1 MAVAPSIDVTV
12 HRHGQPALTI
22 TGSVV
27 GMRWS
32 HSISAPWQS
41 LTVAWK
47 AAVRDSFLVSV
58 GDWVVVRAGYGDDPR
73 KGPVLAWG
81 HVDDVDGGATM
92 QPNGALMSDT
102 IQLKCS
108 SWWGLLHTVNLYS
121 VTGWADDIGTLLS
134 METWAKTITSVV
146 EDYQVGSLSK
156 AFQALLSKLA
166 AVKLP
171 STMVP
176 GYPDATL
183 GDLIPLVHDS
193 DTRDLYAPERIVES
207 VDIGGGL
214 PNQLTSKIPS
224 YESSVGELLSGT
236 FVPEAMLIE
245 LFPSFERFPET
256 EVVPQSPPT
265 NPALA
270 KFLGGWETLIYRI
283 KPFRHTPLR
292 ESTVAYASYTH
303 TDVEKAVA
311 DAMAAFNN
319 ATTPLSF
326 LQAVS
331 ARNAATQGLPTRNST
346 WSLFVGDTTE
356 ILKNYF
362 KDRTWG
368 YTGIVDSPSGPK
380 DRKEP
385 YPKWVDKPIL
395 RSISINRSDKS
406 RVNASTLAIAPDPS
420 AGSVDAVKTFGLP
433 ITYDEEIRRHGLRM
447 LKPTWTFV
455 VPAASVTPAPSATQ
469 TLLSPGQSVLKALSP
484 TRDGN
489 YLPYMRSICAQLMQ
503 FYKNGHL
510 YATGTMQ
517 LNLLEA
523 WRLDPTKSHQTFFNK
538 VLDLKAGH
546 TMAVTMSGS
555 DVFYAYAESVEHN
568 FTVQDGGIQTAA
580 TTVSYTRGHFG
591 VEEDA
596 LANVAVPMREVTA
609 VSKAP
614 PRTNRTRGGRP
625 RPYGTY
631 PAISCDMG
639 EEVTAFP
646 ADRSSIDWSR
656 VPDWLVDWGVSRGM
670 SASAF
675 SAASDVRY
683 NARVAA
689 ATACVIEY
697 YWRQID
703 RNAVI
708 TIIPGTGHLRQPLQG
723 IDTYER
729 HTSGAGIDFSILA
742 PAYLGG
748 LAWPRIPAFQSWGGL
763 YRLVRAKRIPPGA
776 KGLYLNISP
785 STYHTVDP
793 TIPQNA
799 GVPSKHK
806 RQPAGSPPYS
816 LFPAGGSGGTHYDF
830 SGAFGFEG
838 LNYNYVWA
846 DANGDGEDDWTY
858 EGHHSVIFDKIGP
871 YARDYFLHGGS
882 GDAHL
887 PEVGLKVPNVMQV
900 LGQVESCFAEEP
912 PGGVI

>member
-146 EDYQVGSLSK
+146 DDYQVGSLSK

-331 ARNAATQGLPTRNST
+331 ARNAAMQGLSTRNST
-346 WSLFVGDTTE
+346 WSLFVGDTAE

-609 VSKAP
+609 ANKAP
-614 PRTNRTRGGRP
+614 PATATTSAPATGSSRRTSTPITDAQRLDYALRIYAYFTASEFSPSLALACVHQTGFESGWNPTSVNWYVGARTTTPAAIGFFQLNTFNGLGVAKSNLASNLEEWQLEVSTKAGTTLQHAQQPDMYWDAEDPRLNCQRVDWYIRDNSQIFFVSDPRSEAQTVFGSYYWLLNSPAGGGGRP
-625 RPYGTY
+625 RN
-631 PAISCDMG
+631 AQG
-639 EEVTAFP
+639 ENREYRYSVGARIFGSEWTSSTFNSRFRPTNQPDWDVVFDQDFVP
-646 ADRSSIDWSR
+646 ADAIPSK
-656 VPDWLVDWGVSRGM
+656 VVDLIR
-670 SASAF
+670 
-675 SAASDVRY
+675 
-683 NARVAA
+683 ARVAA
-689 ATACVIEY
+689 
-697 YWRQID
+697 
-703 RNAVI
+703 
-708 TIIPGTGHLRQPLQG
+708 GGQG
-723 IDTYER
+723 
-729 HTSGAGIDFSILA
+729 
-742 PAYLGG
+742 
-748 LAWPRIPAFQSWGGL
+748 
-763 YRLVRAKRIPPGA
+763 
-776 KGLYLNISP
+776 
-785 STYHTVDP
+785 
-793 TIPQNA
+793 
-799 GVPSKHK
+799 
-806 RQPAGSPPYS
+806 
-816 LFPAGGSGGTHYDF
+816 
-830 SGAFGFEG
+830 
-838 LNYNYVWA
+838 
-846 DANGDGEDDWTY
+846 
-858 EGHHSVIFDKIGP
+858 
-871 YARDYFLHGGS
+871 
-882 GDAHL
+882 
-887 PEVGLKVPNVMQV
+887 
-900 LGQVESCFAEEP
+900 
-912 PGGVI
+912 